1 MDYKRD
7 AFLMID
13 PVTGASKLVERPKE
27 PEQIVKTFMKQA
39 KKPHSLLWAM
49 DELAYEDWQKW
60 DPARQ
65 KLWDMLKELDKLGY

>member
-7 AFLMID
+7 AFFIID

-49 DELAYEDWQKW
+49 DQLVYKDWRKW
-60 DPARQ
+60 DPVRQ
-65 KLWDMLKELDKLGY
+65 KLWEMFEELNELGY

>member
-13 PVTGASKLVERPKE
+13 PVTGAAKLVEQPKE
-27 PEQIVKTFMKQA
+27 PEQIVKAFMKQA

-49 DELAYEDWQKW
+49 DQLVYKDWRKW
-60 DPARQ
+60 DPVRQ
-65 KLWDMLKELDKLGY
+65 KLWEMFEELNELGY

>member
-13 PVTGASKLVERPKE
+13 PVTGAAKLVEQPKE
-27 PEQIVKTFMKQA
+27 PEQIVKAFFKKA

-49 DELAYEDWQKW
+49 DALVKRDWQKW
-60 DPARQ
+60 ESVRRE
-65 KLWDMLKELDKLGY
+65 LWAMLEELDKLGY

>member
-49 DELAYEDWQKW
+49 DQLVYKDWRKW
-60 DPARQ
+60 DPVRQ
-65 KLWDMLKELDKLGY
+65 KLWDTLEELDELGY